1 MYHTRLGF
9 LTSVEPSEI
18 SVRTTFVDRTKQV
31 ASGVL
36 AGMDPSTTQHE
47 WAVHAQPQLE
57 CIHMFYGTAWALT
70 ATLR

>member
-36 AGMDPSTTQHE
+36 AGMDPSTARYA
-47 WAVHAQPQLE
+47 WATHGESAKE
-57 CIHMFYGTAWALT
+57 CIRMSSGTA
-70 ATLR
+70 